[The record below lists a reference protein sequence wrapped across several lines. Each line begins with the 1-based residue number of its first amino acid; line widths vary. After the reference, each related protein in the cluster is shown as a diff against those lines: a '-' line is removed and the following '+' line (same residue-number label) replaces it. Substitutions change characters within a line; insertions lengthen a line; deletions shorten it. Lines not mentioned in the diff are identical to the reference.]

1 MLSNLYDTTNRL
13 ATHSEKG
20 LVKCND
26 RAKKFPKWLS
36 LKFFKKKFSL
46 LVILNGTTKIFGLLL
61 P

>member
-1 MLSNLYDTTNRL
+1 MLFNLYDTTNRL

-36 LKFFKKKFSL
+36 LKFYKKKFSL
-46 LVILNGTTKIFGLLL
+46 SVIVNGTT
-61 P
+61 